1 MRKGFYINK
10 DTQNKGRLSYKQ
22 LQHFEAI
29 FFFSWGLSNIH
40 TICRVPQEVSLAIL
54 ITANTKVS

>member
-22 LQHFEAI
+22 LQHFQAI

-40 TICRVPQEVSLAIL
+40 TICRVLQGGFTSY
-54 ITANTKVS
+54 TNYC